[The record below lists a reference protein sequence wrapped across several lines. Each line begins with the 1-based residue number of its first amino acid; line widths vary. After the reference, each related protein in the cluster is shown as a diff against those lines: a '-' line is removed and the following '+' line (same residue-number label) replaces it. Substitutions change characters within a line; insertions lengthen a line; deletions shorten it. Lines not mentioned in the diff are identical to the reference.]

1 MYLTEQLLKL
11 FRSKRHEKKTDAGA
25 DSTENGSDEA
35 SETQLERAGISREL
49 IDDICSGCCAH
60 DHYCTLKE
68 ILIRVPRDARTL
80 LQIKCIEKLKYER
93 SVEQSRGVDWDEA
106 LDIWINEGYAARFAD
121 AYRDDIRL
129 AELYPALHLKE
140 DQASLPQES

>member
-1 MYLTEQLLKL
+1 MYITEQLLKL
-11 FRSKRHEKKTDAGA
+11 FRSKKKTEKVKMEKP
-25 DSTENGSDEA
+25 TPENQVSPTDD
-35 SETQLERAGISREL
+35 TQIGRLGISREL
-49 IDDICSGCCAH
+49 INDICSGCCAQ

-80 LQIKCIEKLKYER
+80 LQIKCIEKMKYER
-93 SVEQSRGVDWDEA
+93 SVQQSRGVEWDEA

-129 AELYPALHLKE
+129 AELYPALHLKKE
-140 DQASLPQES
+140 IGT